1 MKKIALASTNSGK
14 CRELNALFAAQGYV
28 LLSQDNFTRL
38 VVEETGLTFVEN
50 AIIKARHL
58 ARLSGLP
65 TMADDSGIEVDALN
79 GAPGIY
85 SARYAGPDAS
95 DHDNM
100 QRLLVSMQAID
111 DPFRTARF
119 RCVMVLMRHA
129 EDPCPLIA
137 QGSWEGILLREVRG
151 HGGFGYDPVFY
162 VPTLG
167 MSVAELPDEIKN
179 IYSHRAQAVKALQN
193 LMIEAA
199 TP

>member
-1 MKKIALASTNSGK
+1 
-14 CRELNALFAAQGYV
+14 
-28 LLSQDNFTRL
+28 
-38 VVEETGLTFVEN
+38 
-50 AIIKARHL
+50 
-58 ARLSGLP
+58 
-65 TMADDSGIEVDALN
+65 
-79 GAPGIY
+79 
-85 SARYAGPDAS
+85 
-95 DHDNM
+95 M
-100 QRLLVSMQAID
+100 QRLLASMQAID